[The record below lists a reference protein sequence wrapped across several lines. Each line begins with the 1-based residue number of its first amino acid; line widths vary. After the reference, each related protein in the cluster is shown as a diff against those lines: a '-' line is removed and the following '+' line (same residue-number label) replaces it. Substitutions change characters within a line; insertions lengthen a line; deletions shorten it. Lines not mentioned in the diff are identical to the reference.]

1 MKINRII
8 IFLSLICISEI
19 IICLKDEPI
28 EYDVLEYKGTKTYK
42 LNATDKT
49 ESTHYLQME
58 VDKILTDSCLIIMHQ
73 TDPQE
78 ITLEYKFEKEGKT
91 SNFEKIKHWQT
102 TNDGSKH
109 KLYYDIDKPEEKGY
123 TLYMR
128 ITVKNYR
135 DKQEITVESTDSQFN
150 FYILIGII
158 VAVSCVIVFLVIFF
172 SFYCIYKSKVN
183 FDDPNSVDVVF
194 AKVGPEDY

>member
-78 ITLEYKFEKEGKT
+78 ITL
-91 SNFEKIKHWQT
+91 
-102 TNDGSKH
+102 
-109 KLYYDIDKPEEKGY
+109 
-123 TLYMR
+123 
-128 ITVKNYR
+128 
-135 DKQEITVESTDSQFN
+135 
-150 FYILIGII
+150 
-158 VAVSCVIVFLVIFF
+158 
-172 SFYCIYKSKVN
+172 
-183 FDDPNSVDVVF
+183 
-194 AKVGPEDY
+194 